1 MEENNDFLKWINGES
16 SDKELVRLK
25 EKENF
30 KTLEKIAHYSSQIA
44 TPKIDIA
51 HALKALEVK
60 KKKTVNSG
68 KLIPF
73 RTKRLYKYA
82 AAVVLLF
89 TSVYYLT
96 LNSETTLKTEFAQR
110 QRFNLPDNSEVILNA
125 NSEISY
131 TKEDWNRTRNIS
143 LNGEAYFKV
152 QKGEKFTV
160 HTTLGDIS
168 VLGTQF
174 NVKKRAHY
182 FEVKTYEGLV
192 RVHYKNTFIELPK
205 GAIFKVINGVI
216 DLNTTFNIQRKTWLQ
231 KESNFKSTPLQFVL
245 EEIENQFDCTIET
258 KNINLSTLYSG
269 GFSHGDL
276 NIALQSVTIPL
287 QLSYEI
293 KGKKITL
300 YNYVR

>member
-1 MEENNDFLKWINGES
+1 MEENNDFLKWINGGS

-73 RTKRLYKYA
+73 RTKRLYKYG

-110 QRFNLPDNSEVILNA
+110 QRFNLPDSSEVILNA

-131 TKEDWNRTRNIS
+131 TKEDWNRARNIS

-205 GAIFKVINGVI
+205 GAVFKVINGVI

-258 KNINLSTLYSG
+258 KNIDLSTLYSG

>member
-192 RVHYKNTFIELPK
+192 RVHYKNTFVELPK
-205 GAIFKVINGVI
+205 GAVFKVINGVI

>member
-68 KLIPF
+68 KLILF

-160 HTTLGDIS
+160 QTTLGDIS

-205 GAIFKVINGVI
+205 GAVFKVINGVI

>member
-205 GAIFKVINGVI
+205 GAVFKVINGVI

-258 KNINLSTLYSG
+258 KNIDLSTLYSG